1 MRFPMHQNP
10 DSLITYVI
18 LNLFTTLAP
27 CGFIAAEYMILG
39 RLATWVKG
47 ERYLMIRPSRLT
59 KVFVASDVTTF
70 LIQVRIY
77 SMCIVV

>member
-1 MRFPMHQNP
+1 MHQNP

-47 ERYLMIRPSRLT
+47 ERYLMIRLSRLT

-77 SMCIVV
+77 SMYIVA